1 MRAYSLWSAET
12 VPIRPKARW
21 RRTVYS
27 TWLANGSV
35 EGRKRQRPEYS
46 QKMVCVSFTL
56 HLLWASVMPSVDSCL
71 SSFCVCCSWNCTLG
85 GQQGF
90 EVSHCSSDQTANCL
104 LLPQRLGK
112 VPLLGLGLE
121 HLEKSARI
129 SRIFAREF
137 LSRCLCF
144 LFLLYFICAF
154 WKCLSLPGFINPSPL
169 LWGQEWAVYL
179 HFTDVQTEWQV
190 VPRAAF
196 RRLAGS
202 I

>member
-1 MRAYSLWSAET
+1 
-12 VPIRPKARW
+12 
-21 RRTVYS
+21 
-27 TWLANGSV
+27 
-35 EGRKRQRPEYS
+35 
-46 QKMVCVSFTL
+46 MVCVSVSP

-71 SSFCVCCSWNCTLG
+71 SSFRVCCSWNCILGGTLG
-85 GQQGF
+85 GQQRF

-104 LLPQRLGK
+104 LLPQRPVR
-112 VPLLGLGLE
+112 VPLLGLGFE

-129 SRIFAREF
+129 SRTFTREF
-137 LSRCLCF
+137 LSTCLCF
-144 LFLLYFICAF
+144 LFLLYFIRAF

-196 RRLAGS
+196 RRLACS